1 MAPTPNPGHLP
12 QTSEQASRSL
22 QRFATQR
29 VSFTFNC
36 SRTSHLHPG
45 APLLPSPR
53 PSTHKQKFK
62 CTGMF
67 GFDFF
72 FFTPELFWAERRP
85 AIPQAPCGDVGKAAQ
100 EGAERAADPRRP
112 PPCPASAAGSGGAH
126 PAAAPVF
133 TAHYFCHLASTSFQ
147 VVCRC
152 FANFAAALSPGKRE
166 RGGKHHFVWGL
177 LSEWGGEG
185 GGERQYLSRNL
196 GGGPSVEAR
205 SDISTRIF

>member
-1 MAPTPNPGHLP
+1 MAPTPTPGHLP

-72 FFTPELFWAERRP
+72 FTPELFWAERGP

-100 EGAERAADPRRP
+100 EGAERSGRRIPGGPRRAQP
-112 PPCPASAAGSGGAH
+112 RQRGAGGRIPQQRRFSLH
-126 PAAAPVF
+126 I
-133 TAHYFCHLASTSFQ
+133 T
-147 VVCRC
+147 
-152 FANFAAALSPGKRE
+152 FA
-166 RGGKHHFVWGL
+166 
-177 LSEWGGEG
+177 
-185 GGERQYLSRNL
+185 
-196 GGGPSVEAR
+196 
-205 SDISTRIF
+205 T